1 MKFDSG
7 LIRQERFAIF
17 EHVTPMVRA
26 VDMLAEVLETPA
38 LATSNLGENSYRKG
52 TKFRWKF
59 SIRTSFIVK
68 GCEVDCEHPG
78 HPSRHRLRRRLRC
91 WLGYRFGAGRW
102 RLVFIGSSIRLVSTV
117 TCQVAEKLK
126 TQLEKKTIKS
136 NDFNRGTSF
145 DVTFL

>member
-1 MKFDSG
+1 MFQPAFRRFLRKFDSG

-102 RLVFIGSSIRLVSTV
+102 RLVFTGRGSIRLVSTV
-117 TCQVAEKLK
+117 TCQVAETLK
-126 TQLEKKTIKS
+126 THLDKKNSK
-136 NDFNRGTSF
+136 
-145 DVTFL
+145 